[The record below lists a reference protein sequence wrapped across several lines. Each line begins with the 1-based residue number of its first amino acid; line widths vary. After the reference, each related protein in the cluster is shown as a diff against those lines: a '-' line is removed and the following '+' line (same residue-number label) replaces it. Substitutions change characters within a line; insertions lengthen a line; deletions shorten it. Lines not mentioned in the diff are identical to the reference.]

1 MSNDYSDIIKE
12 VKNVIAVLMP
22 QQPFI
27 ALFLKRTWIYIT
39 KNEGIFTDGIAIY
52 INPETWRKLKTPEK
66 PLALAHEVM
75 HIIQNHVPRLRKYL
89 RNPALRE
96 IVNIVADAKVN
107 QYLINLFINLF
118 SSSTMKDILERIPTP
133 DKIEKIFNISDPE
146 KKSAEEIIEEILR
159 KARKEGKIPVPP
171 DFIVKIPND
180 LFGGDSCDN
189 DNNDNNNDQKEGLG
203 TRQKD
208 DNDKK
213 ERRKPSIVEVINKG
227 DPDEEKTDK
236 FTERELEERIKRKT
250 LETFMAMKVAGRGAG
265 NMEQIIDELVKPEID
280 WRDILRPLL
289 VKGLGMD
296 IRRSWMKINI
306 IHPDDFPGKER
317 LKRKEVAV
325 LIDTSGSISEE
336 ELKRFVSEVFGILRE
351 TSEVIVI
358 QWDAKAYDPIIVKS
372 YRDIDKIRVIYGR
385 GGTEILPALK
395 LVDEK
400 YRDVDSIIIFS
411 DWYIADLNTNEV
423 QKLLRKY
430 SRKILAFTTSA
441 EPPRYLRSFKIKIST

>member
-1 MSNDYSDIIKE
+1 MPNDYSDVIKE
-12 VKNVIAVLMP
+12 VKSVIALLMP

-39 KNEGIFTDGIAIY
+39 KDEGIFTDGVAIY
-52 INPETWRKLKTPEK
+52 INPETWRKLETPEK

-96 IVNIVADAKVN
+96 IANIVADAKVN
-107 QYLINLFINLF
+107 QYLINLLP
-118 SSSTMKDILERIPTP
+118 SSAMKNILERIPTP
-133 DKIEKIFNISDPE
+133 DKIGKIFNISDPE

-159 KARKEGKIPVPP
+159 KARKEGKMPVPP
-171 DFIVKIPND
+171 DFIVKLPND
-180 LFGGDSCDN
+180 LFGGVPCDN
-189 DNNDNNNDQKEGLG
+189 DNNDNNNDQKEGSG
-203 TRQKD
+203 SEQKND
-208 DNDKK
+208 DNKK
-213 ERRKPSIVEVINKG
+213 EKRKPSIVEVINKG
-227 DPDEEKTDK
+227 DPDEEKRDN
-236 FTERELEERIKRKT
+236 FTEKELEEKIKRKT

-265 NMEQIIDELVKPEID
+265 NIEQIIDELVKPEID

-289 VKGLGMD
+289 IKGLGMD

-306 IHPDDFPGKER
+306 IHPDDLPGKER

-372 YRDIDKIRVIYGR
+372 FRDIDKIRVIYGR

-411 DWYIADLNTNEV
+411 DWYIADLNDNEV

-441 EPPRYLRSFKIKIST
+441 EPPRYLRSYKIKIST